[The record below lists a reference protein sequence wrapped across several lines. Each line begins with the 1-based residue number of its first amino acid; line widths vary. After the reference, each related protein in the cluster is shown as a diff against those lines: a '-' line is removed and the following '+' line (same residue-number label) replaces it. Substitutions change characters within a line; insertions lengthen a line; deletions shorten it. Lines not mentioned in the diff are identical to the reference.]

1 MTKRAST
8 QWCAEGQSPREC
20 SCCEYRS
27 ISPARRSATYSVS
40 AVVLAAAKAKTMNR
54 LKLCDSDEAA
64 AAALT
69 MTTTMMSSSA
79 LRPTRNPRQ
88 LQVPCSRDN
97 VNPVSI
103 SLAHRSSARI
113 VRTRAAALHA
123 APHRRRTPDVA
134 RLSPVVSQDAAAV
147 LSATIKDNRSLMLLD
162 HRSLARTAH
171 ARTPVSCTALRS
183 CHSPDVANPSP
194 IESQDEAPV
203 AAPPIN

>member
-1 MTKRAST
+1 
-8 QWCAEGQSPREC
+8 
-20 SCCEYRS
+20 
-27 ISPARRSATYSVS
+27 
-40 AVVLAAAKAKTMNR
+40 VLSAAKAKTMNR
-54 LKLCDSDEAA
+54 LKLCDSDEAAA

-147 LSATIKDNRSLMLLD
+147 LSATIKDNRSLISMD
-162 HRSLARTAH
+162 HCSSARTACPRAAAGLGTLYASH
-171 ARTPVSCTALRS
+171 ALGAAVLIFP
-183 CHSPDVANPSP
+183 HYPS
-194 IESQDEAPV
+194 A
-203 AAPPIN
+203 